1 MDPSTLKENN
11 MAIDP
16 AGEKMNP
23 LTAGSMRAHWKFFM
37 GEGVV
42 LIILGLAAIVLPQ
55 IASVAIAILVG
66 WLLLMSGIVGLISSF
81 AARHAPGF
89 GWSLLSAVA
98 GTVAG
103 IVLLLW
109 PLSGVVTLTLVLS
122 AFLCIEGI
130 VSVFYS
136 LDHRRELSGRWGMLL
151 LSGVV
156 DLLLAG
162 LIFAGLPASAGWA
175 IGVLVG
181 INLVM
186 GGAALVAMAL
196 HARG

>member
-1 MDPSTLKENN
+1 

-16 AGEKMNP
+16 AGIKMNA
-23 LTAGSMRAHWKFFM
+23 LTAGSLRAHWKFFM

-42 LIILGLAAIVLPQ
+42 LLILGLAAIILPQ
-55 IASVAIAILVG
+55 VASVAVEILIG
-66 WLLLMSGIVGLISSF
+66 WLLLMSGIVGLWSSF
-81 AARHAPGF
+81 ATRHAPGF
-89 GWSLLSAVA
+89 GWSLLSAAA
-98 GTVAG
+98 GIVAG
-103 IVLLLW
+103 IILLVW

-122 AFLCIEGI
+122 AFLCVEGV
-130 VSVFYS
+130 VSIFYA

-156 DLLLAG
+156 DLVLAG
-162 LIFAGLPASAGWA
+162 LILAGLPASAGWA

-186 GGAALVAMAL
+186 GGVALIAMAS
-196 HARG
+196 HARTLPA

>member
-1 MDPSTLKENN
+1 

-16 AGEKMNP
+16 AGIKMNA
-23 LTAGSMRAHWKFFM
+23 LTAGSLRAHWKFFM

-42 LIILGLAAIVLPQ
+42 LLILGLAAIILPQ
-55 IASVAIAILVG
+55 VASVAVEILIG
-66 WLLLMSGIVGLISSF
+66 WLLLMSGIVGLWGSF
-81 AARHAPGF
+81 ATRHAPGF
-89 GWSLLSAVA
+89 GWSLLSAAA
-98 GTVAG
+98 GIVAG
-103 IVLLLW
+103 IILLVW

-122 AFLCIEGI
+122 AFLCVEGV
-130 VSVFYS
+130 VSIFYA

-156 DLLLAG
+156 DLVLAG
-162 LIFAGLPASAGWA
+162 LILAGLPASAGWA

-186 GGAALVAMAL
+186 GGVALIAMAS
-196 HARG
+196 HARTLPA